1 METRWSRTADSSDS
15 SRRCSESRDG
25 AHERAPRYF
34 RPSPSFASD
43 LIPPSSSNCGEVF
56 IALVAETLVAPEVR
70 VETRPALVTSVPTL
84 DRILGSFEAGKI
96 TLVDSGSNFV
106 FHLTT
111 LLCVRAVMEGH
122 EVVFLDGGNSVDP
135 HSMVALGKRA
145 GLTREEILPRVHV
158 ARAFTCHQM
167 TTLILDMLDRKIR
180 ESGAG
185 MAVLACLP
193 EMFLDEDVEVGE
205 AHQLFQRSMR
215 SIRRTIAEREVVGLM
230 TNAGL
235 AKLHRRKSI
244 RRQLYEGADRVI
256 RIAHGK
262 GGVLIHRLDTG
273 TQEWYAAVPPDQSTL
288 DDFMSIVPRIPALG
302 VTDAAPREIRG
313 TDYLRFGW

>member
-1 METRWSRTADSSDS
+1 MQSPRDVS
-15 SRRCSESRDG
+15 SRQLQRTYS
-25 AHERAPRYF
+25 AAVRAIAVYGICTFTPL
-34 RPSPSFASD
+34 PTASD
-43 LIPPSSSNCGEVF
+43 FIPQSPLNHGEVS
-56 IALVAETLVAPEVR
+56 IALVAESLVVPETRVAP
-70 VETRPALVTSVPTL
+70 RPALVTSVPTL
-84 DRILGSFEAGKI
+84 DRILGPFEPGKI
-96 TLVDSGSNFV
+96 TLIDSGSDFV

-111 LLCVRAVMEGH
+111 LLAVRAVMEGH

-135 HSMVALGKRA
+135 HGMVSLGKRA
-145 GLTREEILPRVHV
+145 GLTREEVLPKVHV

-167 TTLILDMLDRKIR
+167 TTLILDMLYRKIEETR
-180 ESGAG
+180 AG
-185 MAVLACLP
+185 LAVLACFP

-215 SIRRTIAEREVVGLM
+215 AVRRTIAEREAVGLV

-262 GGVLIHRLDTG
+262 GGVLITRLDTG
-273 TQEWYAAVPPDQSTL
+273 TSEWYAAVPPDQTTL
-288 DDFMSIVPRIPALG
+288 DDFVSAVPRIPALG
-302 VTDAAPREIRG
+302 LQDVAPREIRM
-313 TDYLRFGW
+313 TEHLRFAW